1 MNRYRRTVAA
11 ILISLTCCVMCVI
24 PAAAQTQKQDSD
36 QTFKIDTTLV
46 SVPAIV
52 SDRQGRYIAGL
63 KASDFTLYEDRVKQP
78 IAFFADTEEPINVAL
93 LLDTSKSVTWAL
105 DDIKVTAKDFVK
117 LLRPQDRAMI
127 VSFDHDTIALCELT
141 SDRKTLERAIGEA
154 QVGERFGTKLRDAVN
169 AVMKEEFIT
178 VKGRKAIVLLTDG
191 KDHGSEVGEQTLME
205 SAAEADTLIYSVFYR
220 SLPPWLDSDRQSPRG
235 RRGRTGRWP
244 EGRPWIGRRDGFF
257 TPSPLF
263 PDPPQRPDRDG
274 RRQRRAGRIEERNE
288 EAIDFLRRLS
298 EVSAG
303 RYFSS
308 EVSDLKQTFG
318 QIVEELRHQYRLG
331 FYPPDHPA
339 GSIHN
344 IKVEIGTE
352 AAGPEVVVRSRR
364 SYRVA
369 GELQSEQ
376 GIRNRYQ

>member
-1 MNRYRRTVAA
+1 MNRFKRTVAA
-11 ILISLTCCVMCVI
+11 ILSALTCCVVWVI
-24 PAAAQTQKQDSD
+24 PTAAQTQKQESD
-36 QTFKIDTTLV
+36 QTIKIDTTLV
-46 SVPAIV
+46 SVPVIV

-63 KASDFTLYEDRVKQP
+63 KASDFTLYEDRVKQQ

-93 LLDTSKSVTWAL
+93 LLDTSKSTTWAL
-105 DDIKVTAKDFVK
+105 DDIKQAAQDFVK
-117 LLRPQDRAMI
+117 QLRPQDRAMI
-127 VSFDHDTIALCELT
+127 VSFDHDTVALCELT
-141 SDRKTLERAIGEA
+141 SNRKTLEHTIGDA
-154 QVGERFGTKLRDAVN
+154 QIGERFGTRLRDAVY
-169 AVMKEEFIT
+169 AVMIEEFRT

-191 KDHGSEVGEQTLME
+191 KDYGSGIGEQTLME
-205 SAAEADTLIYSVFYR
+205 SAAESDTLIYSVFYR

-235 RRGRTGRWP
+235 RR
-244 EGRPWIGRRDGFF
+244 
-257 TPSPLF
+257 
-263 PDPPQRPDRDG
+263 
-274 RRQRRAGRIEERNE
+274 RRAGRIEERNE
-288 EAIDFLRRLS
+288 EAMDFLRRLS

-344 IKVEIGTE
+344 IKVEVGTE
-352 AAGPEVVVRSRR
+352 AARPDVVVRSRR

-376 GIRNRYQ
+376 AIRDRYQ

>member
-1 MNRYRRTVAA
+1 MWAVAG
-11 ILISLTCCVMCVI
+11 
-24 PAAAQTQKQDSD
+24 AAQTQKQDSD

-46 SVPAIV
+46 SVPVIV

-78 IAFFADTEEPINVAL
+78 IAFFADAEEPINVAL
-93 LLDTSKSVTWAL
+93 LLDTSKSATWAL
-105 DDIKVTAKDFVK
+105 NDIKKTAQDFLK
-117 LLRPQDRAMI
+117 QLRPQDRAMI
-127 VSFDHDTIALCELT
+127 VSFDRDIIALCELT
-141 SDRKTLERAIGEA
+141 SDRKTMERAVGDA
-154 QVGERFGTKLRDAVN
+154 QIGERFGTKLRDAVD
-169 AVMKEEFIT
+169 AVMQEEFKT

-191 KDHGSEVGEQTLME
+191 KDHGSEVYEQTLME

-220 SLPPWLDSDRQSPRG
+220 SLPTWLDRDRQSPRG
-235 RRGRTGRWP
+235 RRRVPGIGR
-244 EGRPWIGRRDGFF
+244 EGRPRIGGPDGFF
-257 TPSPLF
+257 MQATRF
-263 PDPPQRPDRDG
+263 ADPPQRPDGDG
-274 RRQRRAGRIEERNE
+274 RRRRRADRIEERNE

-318 QIVEELRHQYRLG
+318 QILEELRHQYRLG

-339 GSIHN
+339 GSVHT
-344 IKVEIGTE
+344 IKVEVGII
-352 AAGPEVVVRSRR
+352 AARPDVVVRSRR

-369 GELQSEQ
+369 GELQRE
-376 GIRNRYQ
+376 

>member
-1 MNRYRRTVAA
+1 
-11 ILISLTCCVMCVI
+11 MCVI
-24 PAAAQTQKQDSD
+24 AGAAQTQKQDSE

-46 SVPAIV
+46 SVPVIV

-78 IAFFADTEEPINVAL
+78 IAFFADTEDPINVAL
-93 LLDTSKSVTWAL
+93 LLDTSKSATWAL
-105 DDIKVTAKDFVK
+105 DDIKKAAQDFVK
-117 LLRPQDRAMI
+117 QLRQQDRAMI
-127 VSFDHDTIALCELT
+127 VSFDRDATALCELT
-141 SDRKTLERAIGEA
+141 SDRKTLERAIGDA
-154 QVGERFGTKLRDAVN
+154 QIGERFGTKLRDAVD
-169 AVMKEEFIT
+169 AVMREEFRT

-191 KDHGSEVGEQTLME
+191 KDHGSVVAEQTLME

-220 SLPPWLDSDRQSPRG
+220 SLPQWLDRRDRQSPRG
-235 RRGRTGRWP
+235 RWGVPGRGP
-244 EGRPWIGRRDGFF
+244 ERRPGIGGRDGNFMRATRF
-257 TPSPLF
+257 L
-263 PDPPQRPDRDG
+263 DPPQRPDGDW
-274 RRQRRAGRIEERNE
+274 RRRRRAGRIEERDE

-339 GSIHN
+339 GSIHT
-344 IKVEIGTE
+344 IKVEVGIE
-352 AAGPEVVVRSRR
+352 AARPDVVVRSRR

-369 GELQSEQ
+369 GEPQSE
-376 GIRNRYQ
+376 